1 MARVSGVLVHPTSF
15 PGPHGIGD
23 LGDSA
28 FRFVEWLELAGQRLW
43 QVLPLTPAGSGDS
56 PYAAPSAFASNPL
69 LVSLPWLA
77 GDGLL
82 DPGDLANPPD
92 LSPYAVDLGAVAAY
106 KLPLLRQA
114 FDRFRR
120 GAAAHLR
127 PEIAAFAD
135 AQASWLDDYALFMAL
150 KDAHGGASWLDWE
163 DDLRLRDAAALDA
176 ARHRFDADVRFY
188 QFVQFQFR
196 RQWGEL
202 KRYANEREIRIV
214 GDMPIYVSHDSAD
227 VWANRRIFRL
237 FPDGRPSAVA
247 GVPPDAF
254 SADGQLWGNPLY
266 DWPANAASGYA
277 WWVDRVRAS
286 LDLVDLLRID
296 HFRAFAAGWV
306 VPAGAATAA
315 DGHWERGP
323 GSDVFAALRS
333 ALGGLPFIVEDL
345 GVITPDVVALREELS
360 LPGMKVLQFAFG
372 GEPDNFYLP
381 HTYEPRCVVYPAT
394 HDNQTTIGWFAG
406 LPERDR
412 EQVQRYL
419 GKDGS
424 DIAWDFN
431 RLALA
436 SVAEAAVLPLQDV
449 MRLGD
454 EARMNT
460 PGRAEGNWG
469 WRFGAHQL
477 HPGLAAGLAELTA
490 SYGRKLA
497 PERPRG
503 YDPFDYTAPKT
514 AHLLHDAGEA

>member
-1 MARVSGVLVHPTSF
+1 VLAHPTSF

-28 FRFVEWLELAGQRLW
+28 FRFVDWLALAGQRLW
-43 QVLPLTPAGSGDS
+43 QVLPLTPVGSGNS
-56 PYAAPSAFASNPL
+56 PYAAPSAFAGNPL

-82 DPGDLANPPD
+82 DPADLANPPAFND
-92 LSPYAVDLGAVAAY
+92 YAVDFDAVAAY
-106 KLPLLRQA
+106 KLPLLRNA

-127 PEIAAFAD
+127 PELAAFVEAH
-135 AQASWLDDYALFMAL
+135 AAWLDDYALYMAL
-150 KDAHGGASWLDWE
+150 KEAHGGAPWLEWE
-163 DDLRLRDAAALDA
+163 VGLRLRDGEALA
-176 ARHRFDADVRFY
+176 EARQRFDAEIRFHR
-188 QFVQFQFR
+188 FVQFQFR

-202 KRYANEREIRIV
+202 KRYANEREVRLV

-227 VWANRRIFRL
+227 VWANRALFRL
-237 FPDGRPSAVA
+237 FPDGRPAAVA

-266 DWPANAASGYA
+266 DWPANAAVGYA
-277 WWVDRVRAS
+277 WWIDRVRAA

-306 VPAGAATAA
+306 VPAEAGTSAE
-315 DGHWERGP
+315 GHWERGP
-323 GSDVFAALRS
+323 GSEVFAALRS

-345 GVITPDVVALREELS
+345 GVITPDVVALREELG

-394 HDNQTTIGWFAG
+394 HDNQTTIGWFAN
-406 LPERDR
+406 LPDRER

-424 DIAWDFN
+424 DIAWDFI

-436 SVAEAAVLPLQDV
+436 SVAESAVLPLQDV

-460 PGRAEGNWG
+460 PGRGEGNWG

-477 HPGLAAGLAELTA
+477 HPGLAAGLAELTTT
-490 SYGRKLA
+490 YGRRLA

-503 YDPFDYTAPKT
+503 YDPYDYTAPNA
-514 AHLLHDAGEA
+514 AHPLHDAGEG